1 VNNPH
6 EEKFRFIKK
15 TNEVLKKKLFGIKNS
30 EAVHQLI
37 IGIGYTEMDDDQY
50 GFDGTRFKQ
59 LFIAQGLI
67 RRALDL
73 TKLKYMTPEEKA
85 RWETLEN

>member
-1 VNNPH
+1 
-6 EEKFRFIKK
+6 
-15 TNEVLKKKLFGIKNS
+15 
-30 EAVHQLI
+30 
-37 IGIGYTEMDDDQY
+37 MDDDQY